1 MGVYSVQGTPKYC
14 YPGTTVLINR
24 LGLRDQEEL
33 DRVER
38 QIVLLKST
46 IAEREMPFTAVDFLY
61 YLDLHR
67 MLFGELYDWAGQIRD
82 IDITKKGTVFY
93 PARDIERL
101 GELRF
106 RRLAREN
113 YLCGLE
119 RAAFAEALAEL
130 YHDLNMLHPFREG
143 NGRTERLFL
152 TLLVRHAGYAISFA
166 ECDRDLLNI
175 AAIRAAQ
182 GDLSLLRE
190 VLSDMIHENHNP

>member
-24 LGLRDQEEL
+24 LGITDQAEL

-38 QIVLLKST
+38 QIVLLKSAL
-46 IAEREMPFTAVDFLY
+46 AEQELPFRDVDFSY

-67 MLFGELYDWAGQIRD
+67 MLFAELYDWAGTLRD
-82 IDITKKGTVFY
+82 LDLSKKGTVFY
-93 PARDIERL
+93 PARDLEHL

-106 RRLAREN
+106 RRLRDDR
-113 YLCGLE
+113 YLCGLGQ
-119 RAAFAEALAEL
+119 RAFADALAQL

-152 TLLVRHAGYAISFA
+152 TLLVRHAGYTVSFA
-166 ECDRDLLNI
+166 DCDRDLLTI

-182 GDLSLLRE
+182 GDLSLLRDT
-190 VLSDMIHENHNP
+190 LASLLQKTP

>member
-24 LGLRDQEEL
+24 LGLTDQAEL

-46 IAEREMPFTAVDFLY
+46 IAERELPFAAVDFLY

-67 MLFGELYDWAGQIRD
+67 MLFSELYDWAGTVRD
-82 IDITKKGTVFY
+82 IDLAKKGTSFY
-93 PARDIERL
+93 PAKDIEPL
-101 GELRF
+101 GE
-106 RRLAREN
+106 RLFARLQAQD
-113 YLCGLE
+113 YLCGLGKD
-119 RAAFAEALAEL
+119 AFADALAEL

-152 TLLVRHAGYAISFA
+152 TLLVRHAGFDISFA
-166 ECDRDLLNI
+166 DCDRDLLMI
-175 AAIRAAQ
+175 AAIQAAQ
-182 GDLSLLRE
+182 GDLSLLRSTMYD
-190 VLSDMIHENHNP
+190 LIQA